1 MAGMNATFK
10 AAAIV
15 LLGLSLMGCASSYDD
30 GDTIQASAI
39 QPNSLPRE
47 TGENRTLEQAGQT
60 PLQCVPYAREH
71 SQVKLYGDAYTWWD
85 QAAGKYERGTAP
97 ASGAVMVLFGYAG
110 PEHGHLA
117 VVKRIVSAREIRIDH
132 ANWLDDGSIYVN
144 DPVVDVSAN
153 NDWSM
158 VKVWNIKT
166 GGWGVKIYPVRG
178 FIGSSNTNLADART
192 SELQKDGPVPDALIA
207 RAEPEPQSEPIVLK
221 SPAPSPQTASDPQ
234 SHALTA
240 EDLAI
245 TDDK

>member
-1 MAGMNATFK
+1 MAGMNATTK
-10 AAAIV
+10 AAAIM

-30 GDTIQASAI
+30 GDNIQASNI
-39 QPNSLPRE
+39 ETSSLPSE
-47 TGENRTLEQAGQT
+47 TGQNHALEQAGQT

-85 QAAGKYERGTAP
+85 QAAGKYERGKAP
-97 ASGAVMVLFGYAG
+97 ATGAVMVLFDYAG

-117 VVKRIVSAREIRIDH
+117 VVKRIVSAREIRVDH

-153 NDWSM
+153 NDWSAI
-158 VKVWNIKT
+158 KVWNIKT

-178 FIGSSNTNLADART
+178 FIGSGNVSVADA
-192 SELQKDGPVPDALIA
+192 SDVASQKNGPVPDAVIA
-207 RAEPEPQSEPIVLK
+207 RAEPLPQRDSKILKATEPLV
-221 SPAPSPQTASDPQ
+221 QTAPDPE

-240 EDLAI
+240 DDLAI
-245 TDDK
+245 P